1 MTTLKSHFL
10 LDPSVTFLN
19 HGSFGACP
27 KPVFQAYQHWQQ
39 MLERQPVYFIN
50 QTLLPALAQAREA
63 LAEFIHA
70 SPEDIV
76 YVPNATFAVNI
87 IARSLPLE
95 PGDELL
101 TTDHEYG
108 ACDNVWEFMRRKR
121 GFTIVRQPVTL
132 PVTSQEEIVAQIWQG
147 VTSRT
152 RAIFLSHITS
162 STAMILPVA
171 EICHRAREAGIWCIV
186 DGAHTVGQVP
196 LDMAQIGADFYTSN
210 NHKWLLSP
218 KGSAFLYARREVQP
232 LLEPLVVGWGWGEN
246 RVLSGGSDFLDYHQ
260 WLGTNDLSAY
270 LATPEAIVF
279 QRQWQ
284 WEAVVERCHLLAK
297 EALARIG
304 ALTGVP
310 PLYPA
315 TADFFR
321 QMFVAPL
328 PSVDEGWLKEALYQQ
343 FAIEVPVFAWHGR
356 SLIRVSVQGYNT
368 PEDVDRLIAALA
380 VLLNG

>member
-1 MTTLKSHFL
+1 MTTLKNQFL
-10 LDPSVTFLN
+10 LDPTVTFLN

-27 KPVFQAYQHWQQ
+27 KPVFQAYQQWQQ
-39 MLERQPVYFIN
+39 KLEQQPVYFIN

-63 LAEFIHA
+63 LAELIHA
-70 SPEDIV
+70 SPDDIV

-87 IARSLPLE
+87 IARSLALG

-108 ACDNVWEFMRRKR
+108 ACNNVWEFMRRKQ
-121 GFTIVRQPVTL
+121 GFTIVRQPITM
-132 PVTSQEEIVAQIWQG
+132 PAASQEEIAAQIWRG

-171 EICHRAREAGIWCIV
+171 EICRRAREAGILSIV
-186 DGAHTVGQVP
+186 DGAHAVGQVP

-246 RVLSGGSDFLDYHQ
+246 RALSVGSDFLDHHQ

-270 LATPEAIVF
+270 LATPDAIVF
-279 QRQWQ
+279 RQQWQ
-284 WEAVVERCHLLAK
+284 WDVVAARCHLLAK
-297 EALARIG
+297 DALARIG
-304 ALTGVP
+304 ALTGLP

-315 TADFFR
+315 SADFFR

-328 PSVDEGWLKEALYQQ
+328 PPVDVKWLKEALYQR
-343 FAIEVPVFAWHGR
+343 FRIEVPVLSWHGR

-368 PEDVDRLIAALA
+368 PEDIDRLIAALS
-380 VLLNG
+380 VLLNR